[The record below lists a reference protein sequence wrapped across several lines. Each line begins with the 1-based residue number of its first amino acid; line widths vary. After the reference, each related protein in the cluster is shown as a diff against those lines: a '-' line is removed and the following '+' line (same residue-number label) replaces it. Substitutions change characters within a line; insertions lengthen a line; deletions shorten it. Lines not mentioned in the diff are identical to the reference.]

1 MSNSG
6 GNNIWSPSRL
16 RTQLTAQKGLAP
28 TPSCYVIWRAT
39 TRPGVPD
46 LGGYELPG
54 EAGRQDEATFERW
67 LIERDLAGPERLTVS
82 VLVIREQL
90 DAMGLVQEGVLERR
104 RGAAEGPYYGNVAR
118 VEFTG
123 AAQRVQ
129 RYRAARDGR
138 LRKLPAEDET
148 GVATATEPVDADAF
162 AGEDAAVHAYLGENA
177 VILDRRTP
185 NLFEDLIGLS
195 VIIHA
200 RRRDLTEIGCGVGWH
215 GGTPYVL
222 AADFARDGK
231 PLVPPPDFEAA
242 VAEAV
247 QSRDLIRLETRLDD
261 LGFCVIAR
269 ERQRPNLVTLRPD
282 GSAVQI
288 TPYTPGRTEAANA
301 DQRRWMTYAE
311 TYESRTVL
319 DSWRDGDGDEIAVVT
334 IDQDQ
339 EAWRHV
345 IDADGIELN
354 RHPDNEA
361 AAAVLFREHAAQP
374 NQSAANPSAAAS
386 EMAVDRIADA
396 IEAPPDAT
404 VPLDSLL
411 TMVLAW
417 SRVTAQL
424 SSAIATTERGDGGG
438 RIVPRVVLDQLG
450 ALAAPLQVLHANF
463 TAGSLNRLIVQ
474 ARSGAIATDR
484 FGAAL
489 QDILARLR
497 DELALTRNVS
507 LPNLAGLPDG
517 EPPFGPLVELHF
529 PTAIYDI
536 EEAVNC
542 LALRRP
548 TAAVLHAMKVMRHG
562 LDCVAQLLGT
572 PRLTELPWSRI
583 IASVRA
589 AAGHQEDL
597 IEALVRVRRA
607 WRGLGLLPADKYT
620 EAEAEA
626 VLDAVAAFMRALAAR
641 FEAIGE
647 SPEDAR

>member
-6 GNNIWSPSRL
+6 ENTIWSPSRL

-54 EAGRQDEATFERW
+54 EPGRQDEAAFERW

-90 DAMGLVQEGVLERR
+90 DEAGLVQEGVLEGR
-104 RGAAEGPYYGNVAR
+104 RGSAEGPYYGNVAR

-162 AGEDAAVHAYLGENA
+162 DGEDAAVHAYLGENA

-195 VIIHA
+195 VIVHA
-200 RRRDLTEIGCGVGWH
+200 RRSDGTEIGCGVGWH
-215 GGTPYVL
+215 GGIAFVL
-222 AADFARDGK
+222 AADFPRDGK
-231 PLVPPPDFEAA
+231 PLAPPPDLEAA
-242 VAEAV
+242 VADTLR
-247 QSRDLIRLETRLDD
+247 SRDLIRLETRHDD

-269 ERQRPNLVTLRPD
+269 ERGRPNLVTIRLD
-282 GSAVQI
+282 GSFVQI
-288 TPYTPGRTEAANA
+288 TPYTPGRTEAANP

-311 TYESRTVL
+311 TYEARKVL

-334 IDQDQ
+334 MDQDQ
-339 EAWRHV
+339 EAWRHI
-345 IDADGIELN
+345 IDADGIELS

-361 AAAVLFREHAAQP
+361 AAAVVFREHTVQP
-374 NQSAANPSAAAS
+374 DEPAAAP
-386 EMAVDRIADA
+386 EMAADRITDE
-396 IEAPPDAT
+396 IETPPDAT
-404 VPLDSLL
+404 VPSDSLL
-411 TMVLAW
+411 NLVLAW

-424 SSAIATTERGDGGG
+424 RAAIAASGDGAG
-438 RIVPRVVLDQLG
+438 RLVSRVVLEQLG
-450 ALAAPLQVLHANF
+450 ELTAPLQVLHANF

-474 ARSGAIATDR
+474 ARSGAITTDG

-489 QDILARLR
+489 QEILARLR

-507 LPNLAGLPDG
+507 LPNPAGPPDG
-517 EPPFGPLVELHF
+517 EPPFGPLVEQHF
-529 PTAIYDI
+529 PNAIYDI

-548 TAAVLHAMKVMRHG
+548 TAAVLHAVKVMRHG

-572 PRLTELPWSRI
+572 AKLTELSWPRM
-583 IASVRA
+583 IATMRA